1 MRRSGE
7 SFAKRSSPKKG
18 TIGSIWYGTPFT
30 CEAHQHLAHVRREV
44 AADDREA
51 LAHGRQHRT
60 ALDTGKLRDSMPIRA
75 VVFDL
80 FDTLVDLH
88 MDRLPPVEVEGK
100 RYPSTAGHLHA
111 LVRECADVRG
121 RTSRRRSTPSSARCA
136 RRAPS
141 RAASCRRSSACRR
154 SCGGSG
160 CATRALAE
168 RLTDTHMGLL
178 REQVTTHPHHV
189 GVLEQL
195 RGQVKLAVCSNF
207 SHSQTALRILEDAG
221 LRWYFD
227 AVLVSD
233 ATGYRKP
240 RREIF
245 DATCAVLGV
254 GARRNAARRRPPP
267 ARRGRAAG
275 RPACARPGSC
285 AASPTR
291 RPPLREHAGPAPSH
305 VIRDLAEVPGLVTAL
320 A

>member
-1 MRRSGE
+1 
-7 SFAKRSSPKKG
+7 
-18 TIGSIWYGTPFT
+18 
-30 CEAHQHLAHVRREV
+30 
-44 AADDREA
+44 
-51 LAHGRQHRT
+51 
-60 ALDTGKLRDSMPIRA
+60 MPIRA

-88 MDRLPPVEVEGK
+88 MDRLPPVEIDGK

-111 LVRECADVRG
+111 LVTEHAPVSWGDFAQALYAVEREV
-121 RTSRRRSTPSSARCA
+121 
-136 RRAPS
+136 RAP
-141 RAASCRRSSACRR
+141 RAEQGRELPTLERMQAILGRLGLRDA
-154 SCGGSG
+154 
-160 CATRALAE
+160 ALAE

-178 REQVTTHPHHV
+178 REQVTTHPHHA

-195 RGQVKLAVCSNF
+195 RGTVKLAVCSNF

-254 GARRNAARRRPPP
+254 AP
-267 ARRGRAAG
+267 AETLHVGDHLRLDVAGGGAAG
-275 RPACARPGSC
+275 LRTAWLVRRIPDPE
-285 AASPTR
+285 AA
-291 RPPLREHAGPAPSH
+291 LREHTGPAPSH

-320 A
+320 V

>member
-1 MRRSGE
+1 
-7 SFAKRSSPKKG
+7 
-18 TIGSIWYGTPFT
+18 
-30 CEAHQHLAHVRREV
+30 
-44 AADDREA
+44 
-51 LAHGRQHRT
+51 
-60 ALDTGKLRDSMPIRA
+60 MPIRA

-88 MDRLPPVEVEGK
+88 MDRLPPVEIDGK

-111 LVRECADVRG
+111 LVKEHAPVSWNDFAQALYAVEREV
-121 RTSRRRSTPSSARCA
+121 
-136 RRAPS
+136 RAP
-141 RAASCRRSSACRR
+141 RAEQGRELPTLERMQEILRRLGLSDAS
-154 SCGGSG
+154 
-160 CATRALAE
+160 LAE
-168 RLTDTHMGLL
+168 RLTDTHMALL
-178 REQVTTHPHHV
+178 REQVTHHPHHV

-195 RGQVKLAVCSNF
+195 RGKVKLAVCSNF

-221 LRWYFD
+221 LRWHFD

-254 GARRNAARRRPPP
+254 AP
-267 ARRGRAAG
+267 AETLHVGDHLKLDVGGGTAAG
-275 RPACARPGSC
+275 LRTAWLVRRIADPE
-285 AASPTR
+285 AALSAHT
-291 RPPLREHAGPAPSH
+291 GPAPSH